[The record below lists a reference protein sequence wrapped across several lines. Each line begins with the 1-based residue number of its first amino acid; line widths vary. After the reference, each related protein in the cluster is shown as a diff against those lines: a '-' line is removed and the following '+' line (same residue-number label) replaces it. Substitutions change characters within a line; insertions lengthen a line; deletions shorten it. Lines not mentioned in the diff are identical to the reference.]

1 MNGPETVQTVIPLGP
16 AELAIAALLVL
27 VAGAVS
33 LGLRLGLERRLGIAS
48 VRTVVQLLAVGYVLK
63 LVFRL
68 DSPWPVLAIMLV
80 MTFAASLSAVRR
92 ASRTLRG
99 VTVMAFITLVAS
111 GFAVTFTVT
120 NLVIGVE
127 PWFRPQ
133 YTIPLLGMVLGN
145 GLTGISLCLDQV
157 LEALSDRRAQVETDL
172 ALGAS
177 RWEAAREPLAEG
189 VRKGMIPIINSMMV
203 VGIVSLPGM
212 MTGQI
217 LSNSDPLDAVAY
229 QVVVMFMIAAATSLG
244 CMGIAVLV
252 YFRCFN
258 SRHQLEHE
266 RITRRR

>member
-1 MNGPETVQTVIPLGP
+1 
-16 AELAIAALLVL
+16 
-27 VAGAVS
+27 
-33 LGLRLGLERRLGIAS
+33 
-48 VRTVVQLLAVGYVLK
+48 
-63 LVFRL
+63 
-68 DSPWPVLAIMLV
+68 
-80 MTFAASLSAVRR
+80 
-92 ASRTLRG
+92 
-99 VTVMAFITLVAS
+99 
-111 GFAVTFTVT
+111 
-120 NLVIGVE
+120 
-127 PWFRPQ
+127 
-133 YTIPLLGMVLGN
+133 
-145 GLTGISLCLDQV
+145 V